1 MLKDDIKFFLADCIK
16 SFGKWRVFLYLG
28 IQDVRG
34 RYQRTKLGLL
44 WPFMTI
50 SVWVVGVGA
59 IYGNLF
65 HQDLS
70 SFLPYLASGFVLW
83 GFIQGSLVEG
93 CSSYFSAVG
102 YIKQFNFPTTVY
114 VLRVLVSSFF
124 NFIITIPIL
133 FLILLYFDIDFGFGT
148 LGVLIGIL
156 ILFMINFFH
165 ILFFSSITLY
175 VKDTPHLV
183 SALLQLMFFVT
194 PIIFTVDMLKQKGLD
209 FIYAY
214 NPFYYMIEV
223 VRYPL
228 LNNSIAHTYD
238 YIVCGIYIMVIAP
251 VSIVVSSIS
260 KRKMVYK
267 L

>member
-1 MLKDDIKFFLADCIK
+1 MLSDIRGFFKDFRESLL
-16 SFGKWRVFLYLG
+16 KWRLFLYLG
-28 IQDVRG
+28 VQDVKG

-59 IYGNLF
+59 IYGSLF
-65 HQDLS
+65 QQDLR

-83 GFIQGSLVEG
+83 GFIQSSLVEG
-93 CSSYFSAVG
+93 CNSYFSAIG

-114 VLRVLVSSFF
+114 VLRTLVSNFF
-124 NFIITIPIL
+124 NFLITLPIL
-133 FLILLYFDIDFGFGT
+133 ILILIYFNIDFGIGT
-148 LGVLIGIL
+148 LWLLLGLA
-156 ILFMINFFH
+156 ILFVVSFFH
-165 ILFFSSITLY
+165 ILLFSNVTLY
-175 VKDTPHLV
+175 VKDAPHLL
-183 SALLQLMFFVT
+183 SAILQLMFFIT

-209 FIYAY
+209 FIYSY

-228 LNNSIAHTYD
+228 LNNESAGEHAYL
-238 YIVCGIYIMVIAP
+238 VCLVYLAVIAP
-251 VSIVVSSIS
+251 LSVVIAAIS

>member
-1 MLKDDIKFFLADCIK
+1 MLRALKIWLSDCFS
-16 SFGKWRVFLYLG
+16 SFSKWRVFLYLG
-28 IQDVRG
+28 VQDVRG
-34 RYQRTKLGLL
+34 RYHRTKLGLL

-70 SFLPYLASGFVLW
+70 KFLPYLASGFVLW
-83 GFIQGSLVEG
+83 GFIQSSLVEG
-93 CSSYFSAVG
+93 CNSYFSAIG

-124 NFIITIPIL
+124 NFIITMPIL
-133 FLILLYFDIDFGFGT
+133 LLILFYFDISFG
-148 LGVLIGIL
+148 LGSFWVLAGIF
-156 ILFMINFFH
+156 ILFVITFFH
-165 ILFFSSITLY
+165 ILMFSSITLY
-175 VKDTPHLV
+175 VKDTPHLI

-194 PIIFTVDMLKQKGLD
+194 PIIFTVDMLKERGLD
-209 FIYAY
+209 FVYSY

-228 LNNSIAHTYD
+228 LNNASANLYD
-238 YIVCGIYIMVIAP
+238 YIVCGVYLMIIAP
-251 VSIVVSSIS
+251 ISIIISSIS

>member
-1 MLKDDIKFFLADCIK
+1 MLSALKIWLADCI
-16 SFGKWRVFLYLG
+16 SSLTKWRVFVYLG
-28 IQDVRG
+28 TQDVKG
-34 RYQRTKLGLL
+34 RYQRTKLGIL

-50 SVWVVGVGA
+50 SVWVVGVGV

-65 HQDLS
+65 NQDLS
-70 SFLPYLASGFVLW
+70 AFLPYLASGFVLW
-83 GFIQGSLVEG
+83 GFIQSSLVEG
-93 CSSYFSAVG
+93 CNSYLSAVG

-114 VLRVLVSSFF
+114 VLRTLISSCF

-133 FLILLYFDIDFGFGT
+133 FLILIYFDINFGLGT
-148 LGVLIGIL
+148 LWL
-156 ILFMINFFH
+156 ILGVGIIFIITFFH
-165 ILFFSSITLY
+165 ILLFSTVTLY
-175 VKDTPHLV
+175 IKDTPHLL

-209 FIYAY
+209 FVYVY

-228 LNNSIAHTYD
+228 LNNAAAANYD
-238 YIVCGIYIMVIAP
+238 YYVCIIYLLLVAPIAVL
-251 VSIVVSSIS
+251 VSAMT
-260 KRKMVYK
+260 KRKLVYK

>member
-1 MLKDDIKFFLADCIK
+1 MPNSIRIWLNDCIQ
-16 SFGKWRVFLYLG
+16 SFSKWRVFLYLG
-28 IQDVRG
+28 MQDVKG

-44 WPFMTI
+44 WPFLTI
-50 SVWVVGVGA
+50 FVWVVGVGA
-59 IYGNLF
+59 IYGSLF
-65 HQDLS
+65 NQDLS
-70 SFLPYLASGFVLW
+70 KFLPYLASGFVLW

-93 CSSYFSAVG
+93 CNSYLSAVG

-114 VLRVLVSSFF
+114 VLRTLISSFF

-133 FLILLYFDIDFGFGT
+133 FVILIYFDIEFGFGT
-148 LGVLIGIL
+148 LWLFLGIS
-156 ILFMINFFH
+156 ILFIITFFH
-165 ILFFSSITLY
+165 ILLFSSVTLFIR
-175 VKDTPHLV
+175 DTPHLL

-209 FIYAY
+209 FVYAY

-228 LNNSIAHTYD
+228 LNNSAAASYD
-238 YIVCGIYIMVIAP
+238 YLVCGIYLLLLTPIAIL
-251 VSIVVSSIS
+251 VSAVS
-260 KRKMVYK
+260 KRKLVYK